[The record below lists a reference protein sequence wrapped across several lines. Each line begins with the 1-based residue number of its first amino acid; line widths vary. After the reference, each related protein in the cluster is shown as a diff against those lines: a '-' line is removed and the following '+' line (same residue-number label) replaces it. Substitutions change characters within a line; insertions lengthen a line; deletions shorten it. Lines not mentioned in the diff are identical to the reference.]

1 MNYVNQF
8 EWVIFPYMMISLTI
22 VGHVYR
28 YLTDQMGW
36 TTKSSEVLE
45 KKALRWGS
53 MLFHYGVLFVIGG
66 HFIGLCIPKSFDL
79 SIGISNEM
87 YHHIAIYTGGVA
99 GIVTLIGILILTG
112 RRFFNKRVN
121 LNSSFMDKL
130 IVILLLTEI
139 LLGVYNTIFYNFT
152 YGPYEYRTTIS
163 PWFRSLFIFAPD
175 PKLMANIPFTFKL
188 HVLLAFTIFGLWPFT
203 RLVHVWSFPINFIRR
218 TNMLY
223 RRRCGDV
230 QA

>member
-53 MLFHYGVLFVIGG
+53 MLFHYGILFVIGG

-152 YGPYEYRTTIS
+152 
-163 PWFRSLFIFAPD
+163 
-175 PKLMANIPFTFKL
+175 FTFKL